1 MNKTSAQKIRR
12 LEMRIA
18 HLEREAGIFQQIKNI
33 PKTFVRKIE
42 SVASEL
48 SSYFKISPRKAVEAR
63 ESVIEALRT
72 SLELRIRAAQD
83 VNIILDD
90 TYFVSVLEFNIG
102 APELSLVQYKGF
114 EMTLKDLTT
123 HLRRN
128 YEDTLLKDVKGAYV
142 SFYRDY
148 KNIILSMQSEGEP
161 TKAEVDSFFHRLKRA
176 SKLAYRVLKSL
187 FELGLIADV
196 IYDLT
201 NMEKVAGYLKEMGTL
216 NSPIWGYTYL
226 LFGSFSIIRIAKSV
240 LNIAEGVLRRRD
252 SNIKEFDRLVGGR
265 TASSYNH
272 TARFARQ
279 IEQYC

>member
-18 HLEREAGIFQQIKNI
+18 HLEREAGLWQQIKNI
-33 PKTFVRKIE
+33 PKTFLRKIE
-42 SVASEL
+42 AVGSEI

-63 ESVIEALRT
+63 ESVIEALRA

-83 VNIILDD
+83 VNVILDD
-90 TYFVSVLEFNIG
+90 TAFVSVLEFNIG
-102 APELSLVQYKGF
+102 APELSLVQYKDF

-148 KNIILSMQSEGEP
+148 KNIILSMQSEEA

-187 FELGLIADV
+187 FELGIIAEV
-196 IYDLT
+196 IY
-201 NMEKVAGYLKEMGTL
+201 EAHQSGE
-216 NSPIWGYTYL
+216 S
-226 LFGSFSIIRIAKSV
+226 SRIF
-240 LNIAEGVLRRRD
+240 I
-252 SNIKEFDRLVGGR
+252 
-265 TASSYNH
+265 
-272 TARFARQ
+272 
-279 IEQYC
+279 